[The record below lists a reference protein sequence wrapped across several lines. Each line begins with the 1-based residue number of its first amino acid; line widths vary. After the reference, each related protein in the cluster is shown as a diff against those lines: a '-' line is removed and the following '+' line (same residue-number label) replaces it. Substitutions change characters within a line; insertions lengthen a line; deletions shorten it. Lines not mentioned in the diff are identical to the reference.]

1 MAASSDAAFS
11 VSTQKAAIIWRHLNT
26 VRSRAWNQIRYSRE
40 NNTKN
45 ETIFFLQFVATA
57 QRAYIA
63 AGKPHRAHIIHY
75 EVTGRVAIV
84 VRDAAINRTYGRA
97 MFDYF
102 QIRAMRQP
110 QILGCIEQ
118 SRALRQSGETDR

>member
-45 ETIFFLQFVATA
+45 ETIFFLQFIASA
-57 QRAYIA
+57 QRAYTA
-63 AGKPHRAHIIHY
+63 TGKPHRAHIFHY
-75 EVTGRVAIV
+75 EVTDGVAVI
-84 VRDAAINRTYGRA
+84 VRDAAINRTYAHA
-97 MFDYF
+97 MF
-102 QIRAMRQP
+102 
-110 QILGCIEQ
+110 
-118 SRALRQSGETDR
+118 